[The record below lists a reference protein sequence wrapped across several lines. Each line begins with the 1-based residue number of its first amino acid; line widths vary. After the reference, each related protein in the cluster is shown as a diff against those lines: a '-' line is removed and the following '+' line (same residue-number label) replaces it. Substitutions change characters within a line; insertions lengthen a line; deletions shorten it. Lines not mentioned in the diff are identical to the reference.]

1 MALLVSIFFGFVPM
15 FLYAAFIYWLDRY
28 EKEPKALL
36 GAAFMWGVIIAAGGA
51 FIINTVF
58 GIGIYVV
65 TGSEALTNLGTA
77 SVVAPVVEEILKG
90 MAVAVVFLM
99 FRKEFDSILDG
110 IIYGGIA
117 GLGFAAAEN
126 TLYIYRNGYL
136 EGGWEGLFAL
146 VIVRVILVGWMHA
159 FFTAFTGIGFA
170 IARLNKNIF
179 IKIIAPIAGL
189 AVAIFTHAFHNTIGN
204 FFYGLSGLGVTIFF
218 DVIGYALMF
227 GFIIWMIVHER
238 NIVKRQ
244 LVEEV
249 STGLI
254 TQAQYQK
261 ALSPWTLTVAGL
273 SGRATSRFYH
283 SLGELAHK
291 KEQLLKHGN
300 EKGNTA
306 IIETLRRELAALA
319 PQVN

>member
-90 MAVAVVFLM
+90 MAVAIVFLM

-244 LVEEV
+244 LIEEV

-254 TQAQYQK
+254 SQAQYQK

-273 SGRATSRFYH
+273 SGKATSRFYH
-283 SLGELAHK
+283 ALGELAHK
-291 KEQLLKHGN
+291 KEQLLKHGD

-319 PQVN
+319 PQAN

>member
-1 MALLVSIFFGFVPM
+1 MPLIVSLFFGFVPM
-15 FLYAAFIYWLDRY
+15 FFYAAFIYWLDRY

-36 GAAFMWGVIIAAGGA
+36 GAAFMWGVVIAAGGA

-58 GIGIYVV
+58 GIGIYIF

-90 MAVAVVFLM
+90 LAVAIVFLM

-117 GLGFAAAEN
+117 GLGFAATEN
-126 TLYIYRNGYL
+126 TLYIYRGYA

-146 VIVRVILVGWMHA
+146 AVIRVILVGWMHA

-170 IARLNKNIF
+170 IARLNKNML
-179 IKIIAPIAGL
+179 IKIVAPIAGL
-189 AVAIFTHAFHNTIGN
+189 GVAIFTHAFHNTIGN
-204 FFYGLSGLGVTIFF
+204 FFYGLGGLGVTLFF
-218 DVIGYALMF
+218 DLIGYTLMI

-244 LVEEV
+244 MLEEV
-249 STGLI
+249 SSGLI
-254 TQAQYQK
+254 TQAHYQK
-261 ALSPWTLTVAGL
+261 SLSPWTMTTAGF
-273 SGRATSRFYH
+273 SGKAASRFYQVI
-283 SLGELAHK
+283 GELAHK
-291 KEQLLKHGN
+291 KDQFQRHGD
-300 EKGNTA
+300 EGGNIA
-306 IIETLRRELAALA
+306 IIESLRKELAALA
-319 PQVN
+319 PQVK